1 MRMIKLKNITKTYD
15 GKTMVVKDLDLHVEK
30 GEIVVLIGESG
41 CGKTTT
47 MKMINRL
54 IDPTEGEIIINGK
67 NIKEINPIELR
78 RNIGYV
84 IQQVGLFPHLS
95 VGQNI
100 EVVPHL
106 KKWPED
112 KRKRRSQELLEL
124 IGLAPRDYYDR
135 YPRELSG
142 GQQQRIGVARAL
154 AVDPDIIL
162 MDEPFSAL
170 DPITR
175 EQLQNELLRL
185 QDEMHKTI
193 VFVTHDMDEALKLG
207 DKLAVMMEGKV
218 VQYASPE
225 ELLKNPANDFIEYFV
240 GKDRIWKKPEMLYAK
255 DIMSEAITIGKRRSR
270 VQAIEQM
277 RQKNVNVLIVIDKEA
292 ADIDN
297 QQVPLGIVGPRQ
309 LRKAYTHETKMGDI
323 MREDIKTVDE
333 HVNLVEVLQIRKE
346 YKQYNIPV
354 VGENGKLKGIIT
366 ERSILNVLTDI
377 VPDIEE
383 VR

>member
-1 MRMIKLKNITKTYD
+1 MITLKNISKTYD

-30 GEIVVLIGESG
+30 GDIVVLIGESG

-54 IDPTEGEIIINGK
+54 IEPTDGDILIGGQSIID
-67 NIKEINPIELR
+67 INPIELR

-84 IQQVGLFPHLS
+84 IQQVGLFPHLT

-106 KKWPED
+106 KKWPEE
-112 KRKRRSQELLEL
+112 KRRARSHELLEL
-124 IGLAPRDYYDR
+124 IGLPPREYYNR

-193 VFVTHDMDEALKLG
+193 VFVTHDMDEAMKLG
-207 DKLAVMMEGKV
+207 DKLAVMMDGKV

-225 ELLKNPANDFIEYFV
+225 ELLKNPVNDFIEYFV
-240 GKDRIWKKPEMLYAK
+240 GKDRIWKTPEMLYAK
-255 DIMSEAITIGKRRSR
+255 DIMSDVVTIGSKRSR
-270 VQAIEQM
+270 VQAVELM
-277 RQKNVNVLIVIDKEA
+277 RQKNINVLIVIDKEA
-292 ADIDN
+292 ADIDS

-309 LRKAYTHETKMGDI
+309 LRKAHTHETKMGEI
-323 MREDIKTVDE
+323 MREDVKTVGE
-333 HVNLVEVLQIRKE
+333 RVNLVEVLQIRKE
-346 YKQYNIPV
+346 FKQYNIPV
-354 VGENGKLKGIIT
+354 VGDDGRLKGIIT